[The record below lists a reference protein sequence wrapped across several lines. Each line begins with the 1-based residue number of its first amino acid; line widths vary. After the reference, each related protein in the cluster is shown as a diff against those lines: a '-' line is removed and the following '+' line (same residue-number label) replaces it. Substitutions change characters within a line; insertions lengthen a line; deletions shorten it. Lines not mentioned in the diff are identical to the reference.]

1 MSSEP
6 EQHQEEHQHQGRH
19 PSFKQYVLVAT
30 ILFVITIFEFLIIV
44 PQGLRGS
51 AVVVAPLILLSA
63 LKFAIVVM
71 FYMHLK
77 FDSKLFT
84 WIFVGGL
91 CLGGLVLLAMLLLFD
106 NFRPEPRDFAQA
118 FAVPFEEHG
127 GEGSAPEGELR
138 EGEPPSAHPEME
150 PPPPGGAAPGGM
162 PPPPPGQPGTGGAPA
177 ELVAQGEAVFTGKG
191 GCGACHTIEGLTSG
205 MVGPNLTHIGSTAGE
220 HKPGFSTEQYIRESI
235 ENPGAFVVEGFPPAM
250 PANIRQNMTDAEF
263 EALVA
268 FLLAQR

>member
-127 GEGSAPEGELR
+127 GEGSAPEGEPR

-150 PPPPGGAAPGGM
+150 PPPQPTGGEAPGGM
-162 PPPPPGQPGTGGAPA
+162 RPHPPGQPGTGGGPA
-177 ELVAQGEAVFTGKG
+177 ELV
-191 GCGACHTIEGLTSG
+191 
-205 MVGPNLTHIGSTAGE
+205 
-220 HKPGFSTEQYIRESI
+220 
-235 ENPGAFVVEGFPPAM
+235 
-250 PANIRQNMTDAEF
+250 
-263 EALVA
+263 
-268 FLLAQR
+268 

>member
-6 EQHQEEHQHQGRH
+6 EQHQEQHGRH
-19 PSFKQYVLVAT
+19 PTFKQYVMVAT
-30 ILFVITIFEFLIIV
+30 ILFVITIIEFLIIV

-51 AVVVAPLILLSA
+51 AIVVAPLIVLSA

-77 FDSKLFT
+77 FDSRLFS

-91 CLGGLVLLAMLLLFD
+91 CLGGLVLVAMLLLFD

-118 FAVPFEEHG
+118 FAVPYEEHG
-127 GEGSAPEGELR
+127 AEGSAPEGEPR
-138 EGEPPSAHPEME
+138 EGEPPSANPEVE
-150 PPPPGGAAPGGM
+150 PPHQPPGGEAPPAGM
-162 PPPPPGQPGTGGAPA
+162 PPPPGRPGTGGEPA
-177 ELVAQGEAVFTGKG
+177 ELVAQGQEVFTGKG
-191 GCGACHTIEGLTSG
+191 GCGACHTIEGLSSG
-205 MVGPNLTHIGSTAGE
+205 MVGPNLTHIGTTAAE
-220 HKPGFSTEQYIRESI
+220 RKPGLSAEQYIRESV

-250 PANIRQNMTDAEF
+250 PATIRQNMTDAEF

-268 FLLAQR
+268 FLLAKK